1 MRPYYILLLTL
12 ALIFAISNAAVAAPA
27 TNSLTVADNEESTK
41 RSLRSTAADDEE
53 ERFLGLGK
61 VTSKVTEKL
70 RLMKMRRAA
79 SKEMKAKAAEA
90 AKAAK
95 VAKAAEKAK
104 AAEAAK
110 AAKAAKAAEKA
121 KAAEAAK
128 AAKAAEKA
136 AKAQSA
142 AAKKAAIQKEK
153 ENRLVNGWLDEMRD
167 PNKVHKDLGLTKLGD
182 KAKDSPLNAL
192 YQRYEE
198 AYRLKMRARV
208 NGVNV

>member
-12 ALIFAISNAAVAAPA
+12 ALIFAISNASLAAPA

-61 VTSKVTEKL
+61 ATSKVTEKL

-95 VAKAAEKAK
+95 AAEKAK
-104 AAEAAK
+104 VAEAAK

-121 KAAEAAK
+121 KAAEAVK
-128 AAKAAEKA
+128 AAKAAKEA

-153 ENRLVNGWLDEMRD
+153 ENRLVNGWLAELRN

-182 KAKDSPLNAL
+182 KAKDSPLYAL

-198 AYRLKMRARV
+198 AYRLKMRARM